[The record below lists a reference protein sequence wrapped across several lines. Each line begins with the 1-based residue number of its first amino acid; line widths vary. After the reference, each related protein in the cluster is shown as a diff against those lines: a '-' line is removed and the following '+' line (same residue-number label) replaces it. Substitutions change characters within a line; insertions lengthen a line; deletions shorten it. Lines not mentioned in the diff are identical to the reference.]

1 MDTAGNPVP
10 NRLGTGFPSLGND
23 IPEAREQDS
32 RPTGRTLYV
41 TGIKK
46 EDVSDRKS
54 DTSSFYESERPA
66 FSADGAC
73 QGILRKSAYRHA
85 GMRSPPILLLPFSFQ
100 KAFLLFPYQPHS
112 LPCATQKEAESVRLE
127 GEEPPKEN
135 PGERLRSS
143 HDPDNCR
150 RGCRSGSLHPH

>member
-73 QGILRKSAYRHA
+73 QGILRKSAP
-85 GMRSPPILLLPFSFQ
+85 GMPVCGARQSFCSLSASRRLFLP
-100 KAFLLFPYQPHS
+100 FPYQPHS
-112 LPCATQKEAESVRLE
+112 LPCATQKKAESVRLE

>member
-41 TGIKK
+41 TGK
-46 EDVSDRKS
+46 RKRMCQ
-54 DTSSFYESERPA
+54 TESLTHPLSMNRNGLPFPQTVRVKA
-66 FSADGAC
+66 FSES
-73 QGILRKSAYRHA
+73 LHRHA

-112 LPCATQKEAESVRLE
+112 LPCATQKKAESVRLE